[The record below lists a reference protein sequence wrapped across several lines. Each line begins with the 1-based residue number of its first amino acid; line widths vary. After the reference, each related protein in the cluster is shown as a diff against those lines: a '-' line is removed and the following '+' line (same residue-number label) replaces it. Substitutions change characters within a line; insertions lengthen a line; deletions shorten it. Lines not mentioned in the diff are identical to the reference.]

1 MARSI
6 SLENLSVGYGGI
18 QALFNVD
25 LSIGAGEIVSVL
37 GANGAGKTT
46 LLNTIA
52 GLVRARSGRVVVNGE
67 AINSWRAEQ
76 IARSGVR
83 LVPEGRRIFTRLTV
97 EENLRLGAYF
107 STKKEFR
114 ERFEELA
121 ALFPLLADRRT
132 SYAGYLSGGEQQI
145 VAVSRALISKPDVL
159 LLDEPSAGLSPI
171 ATATVYHSLQKVARD
186 MGITIL
192 IVEQNV
198 RWALEIAERGY
209 VLELGSVKLEGTR
222 ETLQK
227 DDRVTA
233 LYLGAAV

>member
-1 MARSI
+1 
-6 SLENLSVGYGGI
+6 
-18 QALFNVD
+18 
-25 LSIGAGEIVSVL
+25 
-37 GANGAGKTT
+37 
-46 LLNTIA
+46 
-52 GLVRARSGRVVVNGE
+52 
-67 AINSWRAEQ
+67 
-76 IARSGVR
+76 VR
-83 LVPEGRRIFTRLTV
+83 LVPEGRRIFARLTV

-171 ATATVYHSLQKVARD
+171 ATATVYHSLQEVARD

-209 VLELGSVKLEGTR
+209 VLELG
-222 ETLQK
+222 
-227 DDRVTA
+227 
-233 LYLGAAV
+233 